1 MERVEQ
7 GYFTVNNRPP
17 LHFRQECAEEKR
29 NDDDRGWDEDEHEA
43 QKRAELTCD
52 FPIRIA
58 FVGGRLRGRIR
69 GGRGVRLASEKG
81 VCGDSLCA
89 ESCEEYGQLRLVNV
103 QERETFRLAPLKG
116 RLLVRVFARARTPS
130 PPHPR

>member
-43 QKRAELTCD
+43 QKETRRAD
-52 FPIRIA
+52 
-58 FVGGRLRGRIR
+58 V
-69 GGRGVRLASEKG
+69 
-81 VCGDSLCA
+81 
-89 ESCEEYGQLRLVNV
+89 
-103 QERETFRLAPLKG
+103 
-116 RLLVRVFARARTPS
+116 
-130 PPHPR
+130 

>member
-1 MERVEQ
+1 MTSQFASPSSE
-7 GYFTVNNRPP
+7 G
-17 LHFRQECAEEKR
+17 
-29 NDDDRGWDEDEHEA
+29 
-43 QKRAELTCD
+43 D
-52 FPIRIA
+52 FAVVSAAAGAYALRLKKE
-58 FVGGRLRGRIR
+58 FV
-69 GGRGVRLASEKG
+69 AT
-81 VCGDSLCA
+81 SLCA